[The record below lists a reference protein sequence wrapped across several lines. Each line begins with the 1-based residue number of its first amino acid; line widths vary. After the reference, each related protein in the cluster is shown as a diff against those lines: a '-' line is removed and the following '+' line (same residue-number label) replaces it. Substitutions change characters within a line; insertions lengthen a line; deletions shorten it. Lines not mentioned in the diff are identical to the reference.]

1 MAEKGTNPVS
11 DVVDSNL
18 TATQSSSASQGTSNQ
33 QSSDGCKWT
42 PNEELLK
49 CLTDMGISPAAGEKA
64 LFFTGNN
71 SIESATNWI
80 FDHSDEEDD
89 DLPLTDYQKS
99 GQPNQWSS
107 DEQST
112 DELKQRAVL
121 EMFKMVFVVN
131 SSLEMGQGK
140 IAAQVAH
147 AAIALH
153 SILLQNESK
162 FGNSLLKWF
171 EFGETKIVLKGDTS
185 KHLIDLQSM
194 AMNRGIP
201 CYLVQDAG
209 KTQVPKGSVTVL
221 SLFGRVDIIDSVT
234 GQLKLL

>member
-1 MAEKGTNPVS
+1 MAEKGTNPVP

-18 TATQSSSASQGTSNQ
+18 TSTSSSSQGVSNQ

-49 CLTDMGISPAAGEKA
+49 CLVDMGISPAAGEKA

-80 FDHSDEEDD
+80 FDHSDDED
-89 DLPLTDYQKS
+89 DLPLTDYQK
-99 GQPNQWSS
+99 GGHNWSS

-112 DELKQRAVL
+112 DELKQRAVR

-131 SSLEMGQGK
+131 ASLEMGQGK

-162 FGNSLLKWF
+162 FGESLLKWF

-185 KHLIDLQSM
+185 KHLMELQSL